1 MKECQR
7 LKDEEK
13 MEVLQH
19 INLVTCNLYSFFR
32 DMYYDNCMKKYK
44 CFHLTIMVY
53 ISNKNKAELDT
64 QSNLY

>member
-1 MKECQR
+1 M
-7 LKDEEK
+7 
-13 MEVLQH
+13 H
-19 INLVTCNLYSFFR
+19 
-32 DMYYDNCMKKYK
+32 YDNCMKKYK